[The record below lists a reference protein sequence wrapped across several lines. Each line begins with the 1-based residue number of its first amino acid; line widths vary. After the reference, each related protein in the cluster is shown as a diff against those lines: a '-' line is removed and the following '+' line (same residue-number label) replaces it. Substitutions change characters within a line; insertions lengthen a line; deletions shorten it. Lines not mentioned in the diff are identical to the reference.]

1 MRWKASC
8 PEKRS
13 PRMPP
18 ARIRSSNLHAEMSP
32 PMELPESA
40 LAILG
45 AACLAALAILLFALR
60 NQRRRNRRIRMRFR
74 ELEGEEMRM
83 FTFLSDLGMA
93 IENEPSPAVLSRI
106 IVDGIDKVVNAR
118 GGAIYFLGAGNGY
131 LLPSYI
137 SEDCPPLVGIPVE
150 VRKKANRD
158 PRALESHLRLSR
170 VAVDEGIIG
179 HCLAVGEAIHVA
191 DVKSHPSFRD
201 SFTLY
206 TEDVAALLAPL
217 RHAGKDLGVLVVAR
231 RHQDG
236 GFSGNDFAVF
246 RSAAEQ
252 SSFAIGNARV
262 HREAHEKRAMES
274 ELQNAREVQRILLPQ
289 ADPVVAGFRISGTN
303 LPARIISGDYY
314 DYIDLGDRKY
324 GIAIADVSGK
334 GVPAGLLMAMCRSA
348 LRSVAPG
355 RSSPSEVLAAV
366 NRQLFPDI
374 REDMFISM
382 AYCILDE
389 ESGRLTIARAGHDPA
404 LLFRRETGKVELLR
418 SPGLAL
424 GVDGGAVFERVTKDQ
439 QVELLPG
446 DCVLLYTDGVREAV
460 DSTDEEFGME
470 RMSESFRMAAP
481 LGSEAVLERMQEELR
496 HFSGEAPQMDDITLV
511 AIEKKR

>member
-1 MRWKASC
+1 MLNP
-8 PEKRS
+8 PE
-13 PRMPP
+13 MLDP
-18 ARIRSSNLHAEMSP
+18 ATI
-32 PMELPESA
+32 A
-40 LAILG
+40 LGVG
-45 AACLAALAILLFALR
+45 AVVLIVLVLALR
-60 NQRRRNRRIRMRFR
+60 NQRRRTRSIRRRFR
-74 ELEGEEMRM
+74 DLEGEEQRM
-83 FTFLSDLGMA
+83 FSFLHDLGLA
-93 IENEPSPAVLSRI
+93 IENEPSASVLSRI

-118 GGAIYFLGAGNGY
+118 GGAVYFFGSENGF
-131 LLPSYI
+131 LNPSYI
-137 SEDCPPLVGIPVE
+137 SENCPPLIGIPVE
-150 VRKKANRD
+150 IRKKAQRD
-158 PRALESHLRLSR
+158 PRALESHVRLSR
-170 VAVDEGIIG
+170 VGVDEGILG
-179 HCLAVGEAIHVA
+179 HCLTLGQAIHVS

-201 SFTLY
+201 AFTRY
-206 TEDVAALLAPL
+206 TDDVAALLSPL
-217 RHAGKDLGVLVVAR
+217 SHAGKDLGVLVVAR

-236 GFSGNDFAVF
+236 AFTANDFAVF

-262 HREAHEKRAMES
+262 HREAHEKRAIEG

-314 DYIDLGDRKY
+314 DYLDLGDRKF

-348 LRSVAPG
+348 LRSVARG
-355 RSSPSEVLAAV
+355 RNSPSEVLAAV

-382 AYCILDE
+382 AYAILDE
-389 ESGRLTIARAGHDPA
+389 TSGKLVIARAGHDPA
-404 LLFRRETGKVELLR
+404 LLFRRESGKVELLR

-424 GVDGGAVFERVTKDQ
+424 GIDEGTVFERVTKDQ
-439 QVELLPG
+439 EIVLFPG

-460 DSTDEEFGME
+460 DSHDEEFGME
-470 RMSESFRMAAP
+470 RMSEGFRLAAP
-481 LGSEAVLERMQEELR
+481 LGSEAVLARMQEELR
-496 HFSGEAPQMDDITLV
+496 QFTGEGPQMDDITLV

>member
-1 MRWKASC
+1 ML
-8 PEKRS
+8 
-13 PRMPP
+13 
-18 ARIRSSNLHAEMSP
+18 I
-32 PMELPESA
+32 LPEMQAAMTIVLGICLVA
-40 LAILG
+40 LLV
-45 AACLAALAILLFALR
+45 LVLALR
-60 NQRRRNRRIRMRFR
+60 NQRRRNRTIRKRFR
-74 ELEGEEMRM
+74 DLEGEEQRM
-83 FTFLSDLGMA
+83 FSFLHDLGLA
-93 IENEPSPAVLSRI
+93 IENEPSPSVLSRI
-106 IVDGIDKVVNAR
+106 IVDGIEQVVNAR
-118 GGAIYFLGAGNGY
+118 GGATYFLDAGNEF

-137 SEDCPPLVGIPVE
+137 SDDCPPLIGIPVE
-150 VRKKANRD
+150 VRKKAARD
-158 PRALESHLRLSR
+158 PRALESHIRLSR
-170 VAVDEGIIG
+170 IAVDEGILG
-179 HCLAVGEAIHVA
+179 HCLAAGVPIHVA
-191 DVKSHPSFRD
+191 DVKNHPSFRD
-201 SFTLY
+201 AFTRY
-206 TEDVAALLAPL
+206 TDHVSALLAPL

-236 GFSGNDFAVF
+236 GFTSNDFAVF

-252 SSFAIGNARV
+252 SSFAIGNARI
-262 HREAHEKRAMES
+262 HREAHEKRAMEN

-289 ADPVVAGFRISGTN
+289 EEPVVAGFRLSGTN

-314 DYIDLGDRKY
+314 DYLDLGDRKF

-355 RSSPSEVLAAV
+355 RISPSEVLAAV

-389 ESGRLTIARAGHDPA
+389 TNGRLTIARAGHDPA

-424 GVDGGAVFERVTKDQ
+424 GVDEGSVFERVTKDQ
-439 QVELLPG
+439 EVDLLPG
-446 DCVLLYTDGVREAV
+446 DCVLFHTDGVREAV
-460 DSTDEEFGME
+460 DSEEEEFGME
-470 RMSESFRMAAP
+470 RMSECFRMAAP
-481 LGSEAVLERMQEELR
+481 LGSEAILTRMQEELR
-496 HFSGEAPQMDDITLV
+496 QFTGVGPQMDDITLV